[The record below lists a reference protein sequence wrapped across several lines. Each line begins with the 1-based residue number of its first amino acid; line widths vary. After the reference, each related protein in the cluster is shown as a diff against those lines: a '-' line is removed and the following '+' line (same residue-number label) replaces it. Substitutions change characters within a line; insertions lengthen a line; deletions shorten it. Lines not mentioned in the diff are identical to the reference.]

1 VTIRWIAFVLAVALA
16 RNGFAASSALPI
28 YIEDSHAGSFYWLAQ
43 HLDLEEE
50 CTLIH
55 FDAHSDASAI
65 FDSDELRNRLR
76 RVASPEER
84 RELLERWRQAG
95 AIQCFNWIEPLMPEP
110 ITNLIWVR
118 CEKLRKPEAAALQ
131 KTAIE
136 QLDGQLEAA
145 PRLAGS
151 LGKRCRVVGLENISS
166 NIKDGTPVVITIDL
180 DYFAEVDTGARA
192 AAFERVWKFV
202 AGCRNLRAVT
212 FAISRPYLASDDQA
226 DALVRLALAS
236 SLSLPTARIQFEP
249 FEKVGND
256 RSLRAREL
264 RSQKRD
270 VPAFSLTNAS
280 EELRA
285 LLLANRD
292 RIAVQT
298 DPVAWE
304 KLLGQWESEAPAI
317 HLAVKNHEPSTDN
330 IWRVPVLES
339 TEVDLITE
347 PWDAAVSRVE
357 WIALTPE
364 HVRCNLTAERADEIG
379 FASGAPPRPR
389 WRETRLRQNGGA
401 LPVDAL
407 RSFFDK
413 RTGCGAIRLQARVE
427 TNHRIRETPAIEI
440 RRFTRSGFRAAL
452 TEQFGLPYLF
462 GSGELRD
469 HANTGPETGWGAD
482 CANFLVY
489 ALRRQGRQI
498 PWCNPRQ
505 LRKYLEPVMLKA
517 GAGEAKFSDEDAAD
531 GLVIHF
537 GSHVAALLEDR
548 PPIGTLDATDLVAH
562 QLEGVAEMLSLGEL
576 LAKRNNPRFDL
587 LRVAHRQ
594 PRPDLVVGGD
604 VMLGR
609 TVGEQIKAGA
619 DPFAG
624 IRGYLD
630 AAPWKFVN
638 LECVISDKGTA
649 TTGKPYCFR
658 APAQAASVL
667 TAAGINAVGLANNH
681 ADDFGSDAL
690 IDSIVR
696 LATNHIAA
704 VGAAETVDGA
714 YEPHFFTTRDGRR
727 AALIVLNDVESDFRA
742 NGATVAASS
751 NRERVARSIA
761 EARTTADFVF
771 CLLHWGDENTNGVSE
786 RQRSLARWLI
796 DQGVDAVAGCHS
808 HSIQPLDFY
817 HGRPV
822 VYSLGNLVF
831 DGAPNLESWN
841 RGQLLEIDAGGPGR
855 ESSLRLIP
863 VRLDARGFPQL
874 VDAEENKERR
884 FTNRRSLDGLQ
895 TLTASFGGRP
905 SRCSTFADR
914 RE

>member
-1 VTIRWIAFVLAVALA
+1 LHFGDRSESKAFEEANHSTGAVTIRWIALVLAVALA
-16 RNGFAASSALPI
+16 RDGFAASAAVPI

-95 AIQCFNWIEPLMPEP
+95 VIQCFNWIEPLMPAP
-110 ITNLIWVR
+110 VANLIWVR
-118 CEKLRKPEAAALQ
+118 GEKLRKPEAAALQ
-131 KTAIE
+131 KTAAGH
-136 QLDGQLEAA
+136 LDGQLEAA
-145 PRLAGS
+145 PRSAGALAT
-151 LGKRCRVVGLENISS
+151 RCRVVGLEDLSS
-166 NIKDGTPVVITIDL
+166 NIKDGTPVVVTIDL
-180 DYFAEVDTGARA
+180 DYFAEVDAGARTA
-192 AAFERVWKFV
+192 GFERVWKFV

-212 FAISRPYLASDDQA
+212 FAISRPYLASEGQA
-226 DALVRLALAS
+226 DALVRLALAAA
-236 SLSLPTARIQFEP
+236 LSLPTARIQFEP

-285 LLLANRD
+285 LLLANRE
-292 RIAVQT
+292 RIAVHT
-298 DPVAWE
+298 NPAAWE

-317 HLAVKNHEPSTDN
+317 HLAVKNHEPSTDH
-330 IWRVPVLES
+330 IWRVPVSEPV
-339 TEVDLITE
+339 EVDLVTE
-347 PWDAAVSRVE
+347 PWDAAVSHVE
-357 WIALTPE
+357 WVALTPE

-389 WRETRLRQNGGA
+389 WRATRLPHKGGA
-401 LPVDAL
+401 LPIDAV
-407 RSFFDK
+407 RAFFDRK
-413 RTGCGAIRLQARVE
+413 TGCGAIRLQARVE
-427 TNHRIRETPAIEI
+427 INHHIRETPPIEI
-440 RRFTRSGFRAAL
+440 RRFAGSGFRAAL

-469 HANTGPETGWGAD
+469 DTNTGPETGWGAD

-505 LRKYLEPVMLKA
+505 LRKYLEPVMLQA
-517 GAGEAKFSDEDAAD
+517 GAGEAKFGDQDAAD

-562 QLEGVAEMLSLGEL
+562 QLEGVPEMLSLGEL
-576 LAKRNNPRFDL
+576 LARRNNPHFDL
-587 LRVAHRQ
+587 LRVAHPQ
-594 PRPDLVVGGD
+594 FQAELVVGGD

-609 TVGEQIKAGA
+609 TVGEQIQAGA

-658 APAQAASVL
+658 APAQATSVL
-667 TAAGINAVGLANNH
+667 TVAGINAVGLANNH
-681 ADDFGSDAL
+681 AEDFGSDAL
-690 IDSIVR
+690 IDSIAR
-696 LATNHIAA
+696 LTASNVAV
-704 VGAAETVDGA
+704 VGAAQTLDAA
-714 YEPHFFTTRDGRR
+714 YAPHFFTTRDGRS
-727 AALIVLNDVESDFRA
+727 AALIALNDVESDFRA
-742 NGATVAASS
+742 NGAAVAASS
-751 NRERVARSIA
+751 NRERVARGIA
-761 EARTTADFVF
+761 EARASAEFVL
-771 CLLHWGDENTNGVSE
+771 CLMHWGDENTSAVSE
-786 RQRSLARWLI
+786 RQRAFARWVI
-796 DQGVDAVAGCHS
+796 DQGVDAVAGCHP

-817 HGRPV
+817 HGRPI

-831 DGAPNLESWN
+831 DGAPSLENWN
-841 RGQLLEIDAGGPGR
+841 RGQLLEVDVGGRGR
-855 ESSLRLIP
+855 QSSIRLIP
-863 VRLDARGFPQL
+863 VRLDARGFPQ
-874 VDAEENKERR
+874 VVSGSEEGLTGNK
-884 FTNRRSLDGLQ
+884 
-895 TLTASFGGRP
+895 TAGYLH
-905 SRCSTFADR
+905 
-914 RE
+914 

>member
-1 VTIRWIAFVLAVALA
+1 VHFGGRSESEAFEEADHSSGPVTIRWIALVLAVALA
-16 RNGFAASSALPI
+16 RAGFAASAAVPI

-84 RELLERWRQAG
+84 RELLEHWRQVG
-95 AIQCFNWIEPLMPEP
+95 AIQCFNWIEPLMPAP
-110 ITNLIWVR
+110 IANLIWVR
-118 CEKLRKPEAAALQ
+118 GGKVKKSDAVALQ
-131 KTAIE
+131 KTAGE

-145 PRLAGS
+145 PRSAGALA
-151 LGKRCRVVGLENISS
+151 KRCRVVGLEDLRANV
-166 NIKDGTPVVITIDL
+166 KDGTPVVITIDL
-180 DYFAEVDTGARA
+180 DYFAEVGPGARA

-226 DALVRLALAS
+226 DALVRLALAA

-249 FEKVGND
+249 FGKVGND

-264 RSQKRD
+264 RSQKHE

-285 LLLANRD
+285 LLLANRERVRVRAD
-292 RIAVQT
+292 T
-298 DPVAWE
+298 SAWE
-304 KLLGQWESEAPAI
+304 KLLGQWENEAPAI

-330 IWRVPVLES
+330 IWRVPVS
-339 TEVDLITE
+339 DAVEVDLVTE

-364 HVRCNLTAERADEIG
+364 HVRCNLTAERADQIG

-389 WRETRLRQNGGA
+389 WQETRLRHNGGA
-401 LPVDAL
+401 LPIDAL
-407 RSFFDK
+407 RGFFDRK
-413 RTGCGAIRLQARVE
+413 TGCGAIRLQARIE
-427 TNHRIRETPAIEI
+427 INHRIRETPAIEI
-440 RRFTRSGFRAAL
+440 RRFAGSGFRAAL

-469 HANTGPETGWGAD
+469 GTSTGPETGWGAD

-498 PWCNPRQ
+498 PWCNPKQ
-505 LRKYLEPVMLKA
+505 LRKYLEPVILKA
-517 GAGEAKFSDEDAAD
+517 GPGEAKFSAEDAAE
-531 GLVIHF
+531 GVVIHF

-562 QLEGVAEMLSLGEL
+562 QLEGVPEMLSLGEL
-576 LAKRNNPRFDL
+576 LEKRSNPRFDL
-587 LRVAHRQ
+587 LRVAHPQ
-594 PRPDLVVGGD
+594 PQVDLVVGGD

-609 TVGEQIKAGA
+609 TVGEQIQAGA

-649 TTGKPYCFR
+649 TAGKPYCFR
-658 APAQAASVL
+658 APAQATGVL
-667 TAAGINAVGLANNH
+667 NAAGINAVSLANNH
-681 ADDFGSDAL
+681 ADDFGGDAL
-690 IDSIVR
+690 IDSIAR
-696 LATNHIAA
+696 LTTSNVAA

-714 YEPHFFTTRDGRR
+714 YAPHFFTTSDGRR
-727 AALIVLNDVESDFRA
+727 AALIALNDVENDFNP
-742 NGATVAASS
+742 NGATVAAAS
-751 NRERVARSIA
+751 NRERVAHAIA
-761 EARTTADFVF
+761 EARSSAEFIL
-771 CLLHWGDENTNGVSE
+771 CLMHWGDENTSAVSE
-786 RQRSLARWLI
+786 RQRALGRWLI
-796 DQGVDAVAGCHS
+796 DQGVYAVAGCHS

-831 DGAPNLESWN
+831 DGAPSLENWN
-841 RGQLLEIDAGGPGR
+841 RGQLLEVDVGGRGR
-855 ESSLRLIP
+855 QSSIRLIP
-863 VRLDARGFPQL
+863 VRLDARGFPQAASEPEAAL
-874 VDAEENKERR
+874 TRNDAGG
-884 FTNRRSLDGLQ
+884 SL
-895 TLTASFGGRP
+895 P
-905 SRCSTFADR
+905 
-914 RE
+914 

>member
-1 VTIRWIAFVLAVALA
+1 MTLRLLGFFLALA
-16 RNGFAASSALPI
+16 FARGALGVSPALPI

-43 HLDLEEE
+43 HLDLDEEI
-50 CTLIH
+50 TLIH

-65 FDSDELRNRLR
+65 FDSDKLRERLR
-76 RVASPEER
+76 RVVSVEER

-95 AIQCFNWIEPLMPEP
+95 AVQCFNWIEPLMPAP
-110 ITNLIWVR
+110 FSNLIWVPK
-118 CEKLRKPEAAALQ
+118 EKLRKPAAGALE

-136 QLDGQLEAA
+136 YLDGQLEAS
-145 PRLAGS
+145 PRSAGS
-151 LGKRCRVVGLENISS
+151 LAKRCRVLGLDELSA

-180 DYFAEVDTGARA
+180 DYFAEVEAGARA
-192 AAFERVWKFV
+192 AAFERMWKFV
-202 AGCRNLRAVT
+202 SGCRNLRAVT
-212 FAISRPYLASDDQA
+212 FAISRPYLVSDEQA
-226 DALVRLALAS
+226 DALVRLALAA

-264 RSQKRD
+264 RAQKRD

-285 LLLANRD
+285 LLLANRE
-292 RIAVQT
+292 RIAVQS
-298 DPVAWE
+298 DPPAWE
-304 KLLGQWESEAPAI
+304 KLLEQWESEAPAI

-330 IWRVPVLES
+330 IWRVPVSEPV
-339 TEVDLITE
+339 EVELRTE

-389 WRETRLRQNGGA
+389 WRETKLRQDGGS
-401 LPVDAL
+401 LPIEAL
-407 RSFFDK
+407 RTFFDRK
-413 RTGCGAIRLQARVE
+413 TGCGAIRLQARVE
-427 TNHRIRETPAIEI
+427 INHHIRETPAIEV
-440 RRFTRSGFRAAL
+440 RRLAGSGFRAAL

-469 HANTGPETGWGAD
+469 GTNTGPETSWGAD

-489 ALRRQGRQI
+489 ALRRQGRQM

-505 LRKYLEPVMLKA
+505 LRKYLEPVRLKT
-517 GAGEAKFSDEDAAD
+517 GAGEAKFGDEDAAE

-537 GSHVAALLEDR
+537 GNHVAALLEDR
-548 PPIGTLDATDLVAH
+548 PPLGTLDATDVVAH
-562 QLEGVAEMLSLGEL
+562 QLEGVPEMLSLGEL

-587 LRVAHRQ
+587 LRVTQRQ

-609 TVGEQIKAGA
+609 TVGEQIQAGA

-624 IRGYLD
+624 IRRYLD
-630 AAPWKFVN
+630 QAAWKFVN
-638 LECVISDKGTA
+638 LECVISAKGLATA
-649 TTGKPYCFR
+649 GKQHCFR
-658 APAQAASVL
+658 APAEATGVL
-667 TAAGINAVGLANNH
+667 IAVGINAVGLANNH
-681 ADDFGSDAL
+681 AEDFGSEAL
-690 IDSIVR
+690 IDSIRHLQANNIV
-696 LATNHIAA
+696 A
-704 VGAAETVDGA
+704 VGAAETADGA
-714 YEPHFFTTRDGRR
+714 YAPQFFTTGDGRS
-727 AALIVLNDVESDFRA
+727 AALLALTDVENEFSA
-742 NGATVAASS
+742 KGGIVATAS
-751 NRERVARSIA
+751 NRERIARAVA
-761 EARTTADFVF
+761 EARARADFVF
-771 CLLHWGDENTNGVSE
+771 CLVHWGDENTRRVSE
-786 RQRSLARWLI
+786 PQRSLARWLI

-817 HGRPV
+817 HARPV

-841 RGQLLEIDAGGPGR
+841 RGELLEVGLGGRGR
-855 ESSLRLIP
+855 ESSIRLIP
-863 VRLDARGFPQL
+863 VRLDARGFPQ
-874 VDAEENKERR
+874 VTSEAEEALTRNGA
-884 FTNRRSLDGLQ
+884 DGYL
-895 TLTASFGGRP
+895 R
-905 SRCSTFADR
+905 
-914 RE
+914 